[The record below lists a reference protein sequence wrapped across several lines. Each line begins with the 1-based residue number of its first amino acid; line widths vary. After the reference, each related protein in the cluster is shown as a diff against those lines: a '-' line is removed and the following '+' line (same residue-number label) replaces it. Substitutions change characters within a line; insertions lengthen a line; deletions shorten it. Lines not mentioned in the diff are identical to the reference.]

1 MAVQRQ
7 SLKIQVGH
15 GSRSHDLL
23 RNEEMSS
30 DTSLVI
36 CVNES
41 KGFRAAEGVG
51 S

>member
-1 MAVQRQ
+1 MQRQ
-7 SLKIQVGH
+7 SLKIQVGY

-23 RNEEMSS
+23 RDDQMSS